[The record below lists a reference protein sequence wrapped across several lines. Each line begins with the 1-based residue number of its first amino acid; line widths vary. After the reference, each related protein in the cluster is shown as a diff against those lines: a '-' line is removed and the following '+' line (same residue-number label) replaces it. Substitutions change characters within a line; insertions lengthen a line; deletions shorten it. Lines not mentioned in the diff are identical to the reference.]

1 MKFASGH
8 EFKAQD
14 HYVISLMAM
23 SGMGKT
29 YIGQKLAQEDWF
41 HYSADY
47 RIGTRYL
54 VEDILDALKI
64 RMMQDAILRPLL
76 RSDSIYLAHNLT
88 VGNLELLSNF
98 IGKFGDEQKG
108 GPKNGLGAGE
118 FLRRQQ
124 LYADAEIRSQSDVLP
139 FINKA
144 RDIYGYHHFLNDTT
158 GSLCEIADIDNI
170 DSCPIMQNI
179 CAHSVLVY
187 VEADAEDEQMIIERQ
202 LAYPKPMYY
211 NRELFD
217 EIREL
222 YGDDINPDDFLRHI
236 FPRTIAFRKQR
247 YHQLARH
254 YGYIIKGKDF
264 RHVKNSHDFVDLIAD
279 SINKR
284 ER

>member
-1 MKFASGH
+1 MKFASGK
-8 EFKAQD
+8 EFKAQN
-14 HYVISLMAM
+14 HYVVSLMAM

-29 YIGQKLAQEDWF
+29 YLGQKLAQEEWF

-54 VEDILDALKI
+54 VEDILDSLKA
-64 RMMQDAILRPLL
+64 RMMQDPILRTLL

-98 IGKFGDEQKG
+98 IGKFGDSQKG
-108 GPKNGLGAGE
+108 GLVTDE

-124 LYADAEIRSQSDVLP
+124 LYADAEIRSQSDILP

-179 CAHSVLVY
+179 CAHSVLIY
-187 VEADAEDEQMIIERQ
+187 VEADEADERMIIERQ

-217 EIREL
+217 EIRAE
-222 YGDDINPDDFLRHI
+222 YGDNIDPDEFLRHI
-236 FPRTIAFRKQR
+236 FPRTIEFRKQR
-247 YHQLARH
+247 YQKLARH
-254 YGYIIKGKDF
+254 YGYIINGKDF

-279 SINKR
+279 NIDNSK
-284 ER
+284 

>member
-1 MKFASGH
+1 MKFASGQ
-8 EFKAQD
+8 EFKEQT

-29 YIGQKLAQEDWF
+29 YLGQKLLQEEWF

-64 RMMQDAILRPLL
+64 RMMQDPILRTLL

-88 VGNLELLSNF
+88 VDNLELLSNF
-98 IGKFGDEQKG
+98 IGKFGDKKKG
-108 GPKNGLGAGE
+108 GFAAHE

-124 LYADAEIRSQSDVLP
+124 LYADAEIRSQSDIAP
-139 FINKA
+139 FISKA

-170 DSCPIMQNI
+170 DTCPIMQNI
-179 CAHSVLVY
+179 CAHSVLIY
-187 VEADAEDEQMIIERQ
+187 VEADADDEKMIIERQ

-211 NRELFD
+211 NRALFD
-217 EIREL
+217 EIRAE
-222 YGDDINPDDFLRHI
+222 YGDNIEPDDFLRYI
-236 FPRTIAFRKQR
+236 FPRTIEFRKQR
-247 YHQLARH
+247 YQKLARH
-254 YGYIIKGKDF
+254 YGYIISGKDF
-264 RHVKNSHDFVDLIAD
+264 RDVKNSHDFVDLIAD
-279 SINKR
+279 NINNSNDV
-284 ER
+284 